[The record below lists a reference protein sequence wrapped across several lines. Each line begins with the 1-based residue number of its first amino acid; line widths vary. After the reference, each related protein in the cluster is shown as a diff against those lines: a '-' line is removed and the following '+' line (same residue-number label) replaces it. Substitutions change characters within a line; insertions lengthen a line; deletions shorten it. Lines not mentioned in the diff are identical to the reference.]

1 MLKDGQLYIAHCD
14 NGNINLIGNMAN
26 RHGLIA
32 GATGTGK
39 TVTLQV
45 LAETFSQAGVPCFMA
60 DMKGDLSGISQAG
73 RLSGFIEKRM
83 PEFGIENPQFAG
95 CPTRF
100 FDVFGEQGFPMR
112 ATVSAMGPQLLAR
125 LMELTEVQAGVLN
138 AVFRIADDNNLLLID
153 LKDLK
158 LMLDF
163 VGKNAAKFTTEYG
176 NIAPA
181 SIGAIQRAILQI
193 ESEGG
198 DQFFGEQGFPMR
210 ATVSAMGP
218 QLLARLM
225 ELTEVQAGVLNAV
238 FRIADDNNL
247 LLIDLKD
254 LKLMLDFVGKNA
266 AKFTT
271 EYGNIA
277 PASIGAIQRSV
288 LQIESEGGDKFFGEP
303 AFDVEDLFAVE
314 NGRGVMNVLAADKLM
329 LNPKLYSTY
338 LLWLMTELYAKLPE
352 VGDLDLPKFVFF
364 FDEAHMLFDGTSKAL
379 VDKIEQVIRL
389 IRSKGVGIYFITQV
403 PSDVPV
409 NVLAQLS
416 NRVQHALRAY
426 TPQDQKAVRAAAQTF
441 RANPAFKTED
451 AILDLGTGEAL
462 VSFLDEKG
470 APSVVERAKILFP
483 LSQIGAITPGQRMD
497 IQAAAPA
504 KLKEYEKFFD
514 RESAYEVLTEVN
526 QKVEEEKEKERKA
539 LEKEKEAKAKEKE
552 KKASGKAKKG
562 GIGRTIL
569 GTMIAA
575 AATSF
580 ARSAGTSI
588 AKSLGGSKKST
599 TTKKSTS
606 TSKSSSGSILGD
618 VVKKATK
625 TAANTATRKVTTEI
639 LKSILK

>member
-1 MLKDGQLYIAHCD
+1 MLKDGQLYIAHSD
-14 NGNINLIGNMAN
+14 SGNINLVGKMAN

-60 DMKGDLSGISQAG
+60 DMKGDLSGISQPG
-73 RLSGFIEKRM
+73 KLSGFIEKRM

-100 FDVFGEQGFPMR
+100 FDVFGEQGYPMR

-125 LMELTEVQAGVLN
+125 LMQLTEVQSGVLN

-176 NIAPA
+176 NIASA
-181 SIGAIQRAILQI
+181 SVGAIQRA
-193 ESEGG
+193 
-198 DQFFGEQGFPMR
+198 
-210 ATVSAMGP
+210 
-218 QLLARLM
+218 
-225 ELTEVQAGVLNAV
+225 
-238 FRIADDNNL
+238 
-247 LLIDLKD
+247 
-254 LKLMLDFVGKNA
+254 
-266 AKFTT
+266 
-271 EYGNIA
+271 
-277 PASIGAIQRSV
+277 V

-303 AFDVEDLFAVE
+303 AFDVMDLFAVE

-338 LLWLMTELYAKLPE
+338 LLWLMTEIYTKLPE

-409 NVLAQLS
+409 SVLAQLS

-426 TPQDQKAVRAAAQTF
+426 TPQDQKAVRSAAQTF

-497 IQAAAPA
+497 IQAAAPQ
-504 KLKEYEKFFD
+504 KIKDYEKYFD
-514 RESAYEVLTEVN
+514 RESAYEILSEVN
-526 QKVEEEKEKERKA
+526 QQVEEEKEAEREA
-539 LEKEKEAKAKEKE
+539 AEKEKEAKRKEKE
-552 KKASGKAKKG
+552 AKSKSSRKA

-580 ARSAGTSI
+580 ARSAGTQI
-588 AKSLGGSKKST
+588 ARNIGGKK
-599 TTKKSTS
+599 TS
-606 TSKSSSGSILGD
+606 TSKSTSSKSSTAKKSSTTKSSGSVLGD
-618 VVKKATK
+618 AVKKATK

-639 LKSILK
+639 LKSIFK